1 MRNDMP
7 GRVALIAPHGIHV
20 NALLPGM
27 YKTVTT
33 LRDRGS
39 KRAAD
44 DPRGRQHGHGT
55 GVRRGAVE
63 LPSLERHPNGNCWL
77 S

>member
-7 GRVALIAPHGIHV
+7 GRVALIAPRGINV

-27 YKTVTT
+27 YETVTT

-44 DPRGRQHGHGT
+44 DPRGR
-55 GVRRGAVE
+55 
-63 LPSLERHPNGNCWL
+63 
-77 S
+77 